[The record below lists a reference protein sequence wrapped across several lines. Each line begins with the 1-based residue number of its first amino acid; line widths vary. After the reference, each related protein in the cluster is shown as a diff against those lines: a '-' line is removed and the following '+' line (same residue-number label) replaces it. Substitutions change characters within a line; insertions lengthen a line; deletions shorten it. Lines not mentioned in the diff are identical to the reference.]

1 MAQILI
7 TYVCIFDVKWRLFE
21 LWPLLLRC
29 VYFWDTAWCYF
40 YGFFLEHNNQQGV
53 SVFIN
58 SKVNSNCHLF
68 IFSLFYVRENQIES
82 DRDAMFDG
90 FYNIFDGT

>member
-53 SVFIN
+53 SDFTQFLLIL
-58 SKVNSNCHLF
+58 KKCFCILYEF
-68 IFSLFYVRENQIES
+68 F
-82 DRDAMFDG
+82 
-90 FYNIFDGT
+90 

>member
-1 MAQILI
+1 MFLHTIWIL
-7 TYVCIFDVKWRLFE
+7 L
-21 LWPLLLRC
+21 
-29 VYFWDTAWCYF
+29 
-40 YGFFLEHNNQQGV
+40 
-53 SVFIN
+53 
-58 SKVNSNCHLF
+58 VNSNLHLF